1 MVSALWT
8 GFLPSVSSAEAQ
20 SGLETEPAATFATRI
35 RPILERSCWNC
46 HGAATQT
53 SDLDLR
59 TRESALRGGRLG
71 PAIVPGRAEESRFYR
86 FVAGLDEP
94 AMPMEGD
101 LLDSTEIAAVR
112 DWINQGAHWDSGSV
126 TTAADALAALESTDL
141 APDAR
146 EYWAFE
152 LPVEHSPPAYPHLDH
167 PIDHFLERARQERGL
182 SAAPPADPA
191 TLIRRAYLDLVGLL
205 PTPEETAAF
214 VADREP
220 EAWERLIERLLDSP
234 HYGERW
240 GRHWLDVA
248 RFADSSGFEQGN

>member
-1 MVSALWT
+1 MAESFLTIPAVAQRRRVPAKAAVRVCSRPTRWGTPAVPNESPRASAAHPKTLRLRLTIRTVLVSALWT
-8 GFLPSVSSAEAQ
+8 VFQPGVSSAEAQ

-35 RPILERSCWNC
+35 RPILVRSCWNC

-126 TTAADALAALESTDL
+126 TTAADALAALQSTDL
-141 APDAR
+141 APDA
-146 EYWAFE
+146 WSCASFC
-152 LPVEHSPPAYPHLDH
+152 
-167 PIDHFLERARQERGL
+167 
-182 SAAPPADPA
+182 
-191 TLIRRAYLDLVGLL
+191 
-205 PTPEETAAF
+205 
-214 VADREP
+214 
-220 EAWERLIERLLDSP
+220 
-234 HYGERW
+234 
-240 GRHWLDVA
+240 
-248 RFADSSGFEQGN
+248 